1 MTGKD
6 ESTEEKE
13 RSRTL
18 SERVGV
24 RADRGRLSQWKR
36 VIPYPSSVDIRSR
49 EIEPTVNSE
58 WLRPKLHVL
67 RHYSRKIRGVVGVT
81 AAVLLLLSVF
91 VAYITVELRVF
102 LAGVSIL
109 LAVLTSLRFR
119 VVAKAEPVE
128 VQATPTVASASVQYS
143 NEDDEH

>member
-49 EIEPTVNSE
+49 EIELTVNSE
-58 WLRPKLHVL
+58 WLRPKLRVL

-119 VVAKAEPVE
+119 VVAKAEPAE